1 MKAGRPPM
9 KKLRVAVLGCG
20 RIAAVYKS
28 ALEHLDGLCEVVLAM
43 DKHLDRAQAFAAGFA
58 GCEASDAVEPEA
70 FRRKLTE
77 CSPDLVHIL
86 LPHHLHC
93 TYAVAALECGV
104 NVLTEKPIAITLT
117 DAAITLENGAVYSFF
132 ACNYY
137 TMSSPIRVEISCEKG
152 TALLTLEEMEI
163 RWNDG
168 RREVIHPDSAAGT
181 AVGES
186 YWGAFHEIQ
195 VRDCYEALLEG
206 RAMPWTPQ
214 DAKKT
219 LEIVQAIYLSA
230 RVGSDVT
237 L

>member
-1 MKAGRPPM
+1 M
-9 KKLRVAVLGCG
+9 KKNFTPKLLGL
-20 RIAAVYKS
+20 
-28 ALEHLDGLCEVVLAM
+28 AL
-43 DKHLDRAQAFAAGFA
+43 
-58 GCEASDAVEPEA
+58 
-70 FRRKLTE
+70 T
-77 CSPDLVHIL
+77 
-86 LPHHLHC
+86 
-93 TYAVAALECGV
+93 AALA
-104 NVLTEKPIAITLT
+104 LTTLT
-117 DAAITLENGAVYSFF
+117 ACGNSAAAPARPDST
-132 ACNYY
+132 
-137 TMSSPIRVEISCEKG
+137 G
-152 TALLTLEEMEI
+152 TADPI
-163 RWNDG
+163 QG
-168 RREVIHPDSAAGT
+168 AAGT